1 MDRTIALIGTLDTKG
16 EEIGFLRSLILARG
30 HRVMIAD
37 TGILGKPDLQAD
49 ISRREIASAGGADI
63 DTLKEKGDEAFAQR
77 IMAAGLKKIVLSLVE
92 SKKIQGLLAIGGG
105 QGSAMVSLTL
115 KALPFGF
122 PKLLVSTKVTQ
133 AGARP
138 YIGSK
143 DVLILPPVADLA
155 GINCL
160 TRTILTN
167 AAGAISGMVE
177 IEVPESEDKPLVI
190 MSMNGTVTGCG
201 LAVKA
206 MLEKNGYEVLVFHTI
221 GTGGEA
227 LEEYVKSNIVIGV
240 IELGVN
246 EITNDLM
253 GGLASS
259 GPDRLTAAGK
269 RGIPQVVVPGSADFI
284 NFLGPETVPPKY
296 GRRKIHSHNPQ
307 ATLIRTNVRDNR
319 LLGKTIAN
327 KLNES
332 RGPVV
337 VLWPEKGLSTLD
349 CRGRPFW
356 DPKADRAL
364 LKTLKRYLDT
374 RIPLIES
381 DAYINDPDFAQAVF
395 MAFEKIAKEIGQKTL
410 NRRQS

>member
-1 MDRTIALIGTLDTKG
+1 MDRTIALVGTLDTKG
-16 EEIGFLRSLILARG
+16 EEIDFLRSLILARG
-30 HRVMIAD
+30 HEVFIAD
-37 TGILGKPDLQAD
+37 TGILGEPYLQAD
-49 ISRREIASAGGADI
+49 ISRREIARAGGADI
-63 DTLKEKGDEAFAQR
+63 DTLKEKGDEDFAQR
-77 IMAAGLKKIVLSLVE
+77 VMAAGLKKSMLPLVE
-92 SKKIQGLLAIGGG
+92 SRKIHGLLAIGGG
-105 QGSAMVSLTL
+105 QGSIIVAPTL
-115 KALPFGF
+115 KSLPFGF
-122 PKLLVSTKVTQ
+122 PKLLISTKVTQ

-138 YIGSK
+138 FVGSK

-160 TRTILTN
+160 TRTILKN

-177 IEVPESEDKPLVI
+177 AVEPESEGKPLVV
-190 MSMNGTVTGCG
+190 MSMNGTITDCG

-206 MLEKNGYEVLVFHTI
+206 SLERKGYEVLVFHTI

-227 LEEYVKSNIVIGV
+227 LEEYVKSNEVIGV

-246 EITNDLM
+246 EITNELI
-253 GGLASS
+253 GGLASA
-259 GPDRLTAAGK
+259 GPDRLTTAGK

-296 GRRKIHSHNPQ
+296 RRRNIYSHNPQ

-319 LLGKTIAN
+319 LLGKTIAD
-327 KLNES
+327 KLNQS
-332 RGPVV
+332 GGPVI

-356 DPKADRAL
+356 DPGADRAL
-364 LKTLKRYLDT
+364 LKALKRYLDT

-381 DAYINDPDFAQAVF
+381 DAYINAPDFAQAVF
-395 MAFEKIAKEIGQKTL
+395 MAFEKIQKETGQETP
-410 NRRQS
+410 NRR

>member
-1 MDRTIALIGTLDTKG
+1 MAKTVALVGTLDTKG

-30 HRVMIAD
+30 HRLIIAD
-37 TGILGKPDLQAD
+37 TGILGKPHLKAD
-49 ISRREIASAGGADI
+49 IPRGEIARAGGADI
-63 DTLKEKGDEAFAQR
+63 DTLKEKSDEAFAQK
-77 IMAAGLKKIVLSLVE
+77 IMAAGLKKIILSLVE

-105 QGSAMVSLTL
+105 QGSIIVAPTL
-115 KALPFGF
+115 KSLPFGF

-138 YIGSK
+138 FVGSK

-160 TRTILTN
+160 TRSILTN

-177 IEVPESEDKPLVI
+177 IEKPEIEERPLVV
-190 MSMNGTVTGCG
+190 MSMNGTVTDCG

-206 MLEKNGYEVLVFHTI
+206 ILEKKGYEVLVFHTI

-227 LEEYVKSNIVIGV
+227 LEEYVKSNEVSVV
-240 IELGVN
+240 IELAVN
-246 EITNDLM
+246 EITNELM

-269 RGIPQVVVPGSADFI
+269 RGVPQIVVPGSADFI

-296 GRRKIHSHNPQ
+296 RRRNIHSHNPQ
-307 ATLIRTNVRDNR
+307 ATLVRTNLRDNR
-319 LLGKTIAN
+319 LLGKTIAD
-327 KLNES
+327 KLNQAQ
-332 RGPVV
+332 GPVIII
-337 VLWPEKGLSTLD
+337 WPKNGLSTLD
-349 CRGRPFW
+349 RKGRPYW
-356 DPKADRAL
+356 DPEVDMAL
-364 LKTLKRYLDT
+364 LKALKRHLDL
-374 RIPLIES
+374 RIPVIES

-395 MAFEKIAKEIGQKTL
+395 VAFEKIGKEIGEQTAL
-410 NRRQS
+410 S

>member
-1 MDRTIALIGTLDTKG
+1 MNKTVAIVGTLDTKG
-16 EEIGFLRSLILARG
+16 EEIDFLRSLILRSG
-30 HRVMIAD
+30 HRVLIVD
-37 TGILGKPDLQAD
+37 TGILGEPYLQAD
-49 ISRREIASAGGADI
+49 ISRREIAMAGGEDI
-63 DTLKEKGDEAFAQR
+63 DTLKRRSEEAFAQK
-77 IMAAGLKKIVLSLVE
+77 IMSAGLKKIILSLLD
-92 SKKIQGLLAIGGG
+92 SRKIHGLLAIGGG
-105 QGSAMVSLTL
+105 QGSIIVAPTL
-115 KALPFGF
+115 KSLPFGF

-138 YIGSK
+138 YVGSK

-160 TRTILTN
+160 TSSVLTN

-177 IEVPESEDKPLVI
+177 IEKPEVTNKPIVI
-190 MSMNGTVTGCG
+190 ISMNGTVTDCG

-227 LEEYVKSNIVIGV
+227 LEEYVKSNKVHAV

-259 GPDRLTAAGK
+259 GPDRLTAAGN
-269 RGIPQVVVPGSADFI
+269 RGAPQVVVPGSADFI
-284 NFLGPETVPPKY
+284 NFLGPETVPQKY
-296 GRRKIHSHNPQ
+296 KKRKIYSHNPQ

-319 LLGKTIAN
+319 LLGKAIAD
-327 KLNES
+327 KLNRS

-337 VLWPEKGLSTLD
+337 VLWPRKGLSTLD
-349 CRGRPFW
+349 RKGKPFW
-356 DPKADRAL
+356 DPATDMVL
-364 LKTLKRYLDT
+364 LDTLKKHLHPH
-374 RIPLIES
+374 IPVVDFDL
-381 DAYINDPDFAQAVF
+381 YINDTEFAQQIF
-395 MAFEKIAKEIGQKTL
+395 MAFERMRKKEIG
-410 NRRQS
+410 

>member
-1 MDRTIALIGTLDTKG
+1 MNKTIALVGTLDTKG
-16 EEIGFLRSLILARG
+16 EEINFLRSLILRWG
-30 HRVMIAD
+30 HNVVIAD

-49 ISRREIASAGGADI
+49 ISRREIAITGGADI
-63 DTLKEKGDEAFAQR
+63 DTLKRRGDEASAQN
-77 IMAAGLKKIVLSLVE
+77 IMAAGLKKIILSLVE

-105 QGSAMVSLTL
+105 QGSIMVAPTL
-115 KALPFGF
+115 KSLPFGF

-138 YIGSK
+138 YVGSK

-160 TRTILTN
+160 TSSVLTN
-167 AAGAISGMVE
+167 AAGAISGMVDIEKPE
-177 IEVPESEDKPLVI
+177 IKEKPIVV
-190 MSMNGTVTGCG
+190 MSMNGTITGCG

-206 MLEKNGYEVLVFHTI
+206 MLEKKGYEVLVFHTI

-227 LEEYVKSNIVIGV
+227 LEEYVKSKKVIGV

-259 GPDRLTAAGK
+259 GPDRLTSAGK
-269 RGIPQVVVPGSADFI
+269 LGVPQVVVPGSADFI

-296 GRRKIHSHNPQ
+296 RRRTIYSHNPQ
-307 ATLIRTNVRDNR
+307 ATLIRTNVRNNK
-319 LLGKTIAN
+319 LLGRTIAN
-327 KLNES
+327 KLNQS

-337 VLWPEKGLSTLD
+337 VLWPKKGLSTLD
-349 CRGRPFW
+349 RSGKPFW
-356 DPKADRAL
+356 DPEADMAL
-364 LKTLKRYLDT
+364 LKTFKKYLNPGT
-374 RIPLIES
+374 PLIES
-381 DAYINDPDFAQAVF
+381 DAYINDPEFAQAVF
-395 MAFEKIAKEIGQKTL
+395 LAFEKIGKEI
-410 NRRQS
+410 RQRVR